1 MLAFKSAKRDPSAPR
16 VTSAVYE
23 LSHST
28 PGRQGTTL
36 SLNVHI
42 EMAFGRTKAQV
53 LDLQPEV
60 EGENPEAALDKLAD
74 WLERSA
80 KALRERGKPQPLFS
94 SYPEA

>member
-1 MLAFKSAKRDPSAPR
+1 MLVFKSAKRDPSSPH
-16 VTSAVYE
+16 VTTAVYE
-23 LSHST
+23 LSHSI

-36 SLNVHI
+36 SLDVHL

-53 LDLQPEV
+53 LDLRPEV

-80 KALRERGKPQPLFS
+80 KALRERGKPHPLFS
-94 SYPEA
+94 NYPQT